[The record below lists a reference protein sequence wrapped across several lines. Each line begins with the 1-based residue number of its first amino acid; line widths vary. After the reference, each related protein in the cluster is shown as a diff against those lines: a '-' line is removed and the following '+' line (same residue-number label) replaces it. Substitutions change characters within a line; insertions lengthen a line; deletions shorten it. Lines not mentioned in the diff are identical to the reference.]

1 MDSTTLRLLARI
13 AGAISDQLH
22 TAADECDTPEA
33 NPATV
38 FGNPGQSGQTVSA
51 PLAPAFSTAVAAP
64 PAIAPAALPVTGT
77 PPIAPPPIAPPPA
90 AIVPPAPAI
99 AIASPPAPTGEVD
112 SAGLPWDARIH
123 AASKSKIGDGTWRM
137 KKGVD
142 EATKLA
148 VVAELRGQAAVLP
161 TITPPVG
168 PVATVPG
175 SVFPPPIIATQAASV
190 TPIAAV
196 PIMPG
201 LSPTTQLIIDISKAT
216 NLGKVSNAEVT
227 AIANQL
233 GLAALGEVQARPDLV
248 DAFRTLLAGRI

>member
-51 PLAPAFSTAVAAP
+51 PLSPAHSTAAVAP

-77 PPIAPPPIAPPPA
+77 LPIAPPPIAPPPA

-99 AIASPPAPTGEVD
+99 AIASPPAPTGDVD

-148 VVAELRGQAAVLP
+148 VVAELRGQAPMAHLAAAP
-161 TITPPVG
+161 A
-168 PVATVPG
+168 PVA
-175 SVFPPPIIATQAASV
+175 PPPAPLAMPV
-190 TPIAAV
+190 TPVAPV
-196 PIMPG
+196 PILPG

-216 NLGKVSNAEVT
+216 NLGKVSNAEMT

-233 GLAALGEVQARPDLV
+233 GLATLGEVQQHPELV
-248 DAFRTLLAGRI
+248 QAFREMLAGRI